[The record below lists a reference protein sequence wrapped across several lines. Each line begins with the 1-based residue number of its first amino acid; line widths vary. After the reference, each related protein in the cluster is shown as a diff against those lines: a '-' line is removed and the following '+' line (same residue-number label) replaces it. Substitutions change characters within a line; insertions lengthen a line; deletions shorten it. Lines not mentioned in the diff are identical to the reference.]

1 MTNTSIKH
9 GLLALKT
16 GLEVKFSD
24 RLRRIETWNLETSLQ
39 ILQGNAISL
48 SRKDPLI
55 FNNKQ
60 LYCRVNAET
69 ITDVWKWS
77 TLISISHNKIGWKML
92 EKQWRLRTFSGAE
105 TRPWGQFYRQ
115 TSCNTAESITCTE
128 LAHVKVK
135 LFLKSW
141 NEEET
146 NIILRARKR
155 LLFQCLV
162 LS

>member
-1 MTNTSIKH
+1 MTNTSIKY

-24 RLRRIETWNLETSLQ
+24 RLRRVETWNLERSLQ

-69 ITDVWKWS
+69 ITDV
-77 TLISISHNKIGWKML
+77 
-92 EKQWRLRTFSGAE
+92 
-105 TRPWGQFYRQ
+105 
-115 TSCNTAESITCTE
+115 
-128 LAHVKVK
+128 
-135 LFLKSW
+135 
-141 NEEET
+141 
-146 NIILRARKR
+146 
-155 LLFQCLV
+155 
-162 LS
+162 